1 MLIQKFSDVASQQ
14 IKTSLFLI
22 FCLFSWIKFT
32 WFHKS
37 IKQNNDHHEQ
47 TYWLAKS
54 LLNFFLILDFFE
66 SKFFSLVRC
75 FSRRT
80 VYSSAVSLCK
90 EYVCSSPWSAFLK
103 MSGCS
108 VIQVDTVLRQILFNI
123 CLSQNNLSF
132 IFASWILDSATGCP
146 TKHDNWWIV

>member
-54 LLNFFLILDFFE
+54 LLNFFLIFDFFWIQVLLLG
-66 SKFFSLVRC
+66 KMC
-75 FSRRT
+75 RT

-108 VIQVDTVLRQILFNI
+108 VIQVDTVLRQIRFKII
-123 CLSQNNLSF
+123 CPLSLHLG
-132 IFASWILDSATGCP
+132 SWIQLQGVPRNMTIDE
-146 TKHDNWWIV
+146 